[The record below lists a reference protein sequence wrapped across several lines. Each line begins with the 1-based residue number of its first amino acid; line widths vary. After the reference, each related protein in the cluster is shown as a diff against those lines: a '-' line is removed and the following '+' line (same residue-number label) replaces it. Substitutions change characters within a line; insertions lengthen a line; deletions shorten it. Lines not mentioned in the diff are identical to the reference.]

1 MELLDRLKKIRKPAE
16 ITDELL
22 RTIVDYI
29 ERRKWET
36 EKFPDVETEVLIIV
50 EHRPFR
56 RKPHRRVCRA
66 IYEDG
71 LQRAEDSVFFWDTDG
86 PMVPEGWYET
96 ADYGSSNMVDDIVI
110 GWQPLPDPW
119 ET

>member
-1 MELLDRLKKIRKPAE
+1 MASDVVTFMIRKTK
-16 ITDELL
+16 I
-22 RTIVDYI
+22 IV
-29 ERRKWET
+29 KS
-36 EKFPDVETEVLIIV
+36 VNQTEVLIIV